1 MIALMNGVAAEELH
15 KLFRGG
21 RLKALLLLSFI
32 IGILFVFIGDRLGL
46 KDNLP
51 LTAIELLLATVL
63 PLLMAA
69 LGSDLMIGEF
79 KGTIKHALKL
89 PISREFLFMGKLFA
103 GLGAG
108 ALIVLCM
115 FVPTFIGG
123 FILNGV
129 SAASSL
135 GAGIAELG
143 GAILFSGLLLVLA
156 NSVSLWVGSSAVG
169 LVVSV
174 ALWMGMGVVGFL
186 EPQLNRFFVTNYAD
200 WLQPLLY
207 GGDVSKTVST
217 LLFMTA
223 YYIIGT
229 ILGLLAFQR
238 KEL

>member
-1 MIALMNGVAAEELH
+1 MIAQINNLAAEELR

-21 RLKALLLLSFI
+21 KLKALLLLSFI
-32 IGILFVFIGDRLGL
+32 IGVLFVFIGDRLGL
-46 KDNLP
+46 DDNLP
-51 LTAIELLLATVL
+51 LSAIELLLAAIL
-63 PLLMAA
+63 PFLMVT

-79 KGTIKHALKL
+79 KGAIKHALKL

-103 GLGAG
+103 GWAAG
-108 ALIVLCM
+108 ALIVLFM
-115 FVPTFIGG
+115 FLPTFIGDL
-123 FILNGV
+123 ILHGLP
-129 SAASSL
+129 AASSL

-156 NSVSLWVGSSAVG
+156 NSVSLWVGSSGVG
-169 LVVSV
+169 LAVSV
-174 ALWMGMGVVGFL
+174 VLWMAMSVIGFL

-207 GGDVSKTVST
+207 GGDASMTVST

-238 KEL
+238 KEF

>member
-1 MIALMNGVAAEELH
+1 MIAQMNYLTAEELR
-15 KLFRGG
+15 KLFRGSK
-21 RLKALLLLSFI
+21 LKVLLLLSFI
-32 IGILFVFIGDRLGL
+32 IGVLFVFIGDRLGL
-46 KDNLP
+46 DDNLP
-51 LTAIELLLATVL
+51 LTAIELLLAVVL
-63 PLLMAA
+63 PFLMGA
-69 LGSDLMIGEF
+69 LGSDLMVGEC
-79 KGTIKHALKL
+79 KGMIKHALKL

-103 GLGAG
+103 GWTAG

-123 FILNGV
+123 LVLHGV
-129 SAASSL
+129 PAPSSL
-135 GAGIAELG
+135 GASMAELG
-143 GAILFSGLLLVLA
+143 GAILFSCLLLVLT
-156 NSVSLWVGSSAVG
+156 NSVSLWVGSSGVG

-174 ALWMGMGVVGFL
+174 VLWMAMSVVGLL
-186 EPQLNRFFVTNYAD
+186 EPQLNRFFVTNYTD

-207 GGDVSKTVST
+207 GGDVSITIST

>member
-1 MIALMNGVAAEELH
+1 MIAQMNNLTAEELR

-21 RLKALLLLSFI
+21 RLKALLLLSFL
-32 IGILFVFIGDRLGL
+32 IGVLFVFIGDRLGL
-46 KDNLP
+46 DDNLP
-51 LTAIELLLATVL
+51 LTAIELLLAVVL
-63 PLLMAA
+63 PFLMAA
-69 LGSDLMIGEF
+69 LGSGLMIGEF

-103 GLGAG
+103 GWAAG

-115 FVPTFIGG
+115 FVPAFIGS
-123 FILNGV
+123 FILHGLP
-129 SAASSL
+129 AASTL
-135 GAGIAELG
+135 GAGLAELG
-143 GAILFSGLLLVLA
+143 SAILFSGLLLVLA

-174 ALWMGMGVVGFL
+174 VLWMAMGVVGFL
-186 EPQLNRFFVTNYAD
+186 EPGLNRFFVTNYAD

-207 GGDVSKTVST
+207 GGDVSMTIAT

-238 KEL
+238 KGF

>member
-1 MIALMNGVAAEELH
+1 MIAQMNGLAAEELR

-21 RLKALLLLSFI
+21 KLKALLLLSLI
-32 IGILFVFIGDRLGL
+32 IGVLFVYIGDRLGL

-51 LTAIELLLATVL
+51 LTAIELLLAVVL
-63 PLLMAA
+63 PFLMAA
-69 LGSDLMIGEF
+69 LGSGLMIGEF

-103 GLGAG
+103 GWAAG

-115 FVPTFIGG
+115 IVPTFIGG
-123 FILNGV
+123 FILHGV
-129 SAASSL
+129 PAASSL

-143 GAILFSGLLLVLA
+143 SAILFSGLLLVLA

-169 LVVSV
+169 LAVSV
-174 ALWMGMGVVGFL
+174 VLWMAMSVLGFL
-186 EPQLNRFFVTNYAD
+186 EPGLNRFFVTNYAD

-207 GGDVSKTVST
+207 GGDANMTVST

-238 KEL
+238 KEF

>member
-1 MIALMNGVAAEELH
+1 MIAQLNYLTAEELR

-21 RLKALLLLSFI
+21 KLKALLLLSFI
-32 IGILFVFIGDRLGL
+32 IGVLFVFVGDRLGL
-46 KDNLP
+46 DDNLP
-51 LTAIELLLATVL
+51 LTAIELLLSVVL
-63 PLLMAA
+63 PFLMVA
-69 LGSDLMIGEF
+69 LGSDLMVGEC
-79 KGTIKHALKL
+79 KGMIKHALKL

-103 GLGAG
+103 GVTAG

-115 FVPTFIGG
+115 FVPTFIGD
-123 FILNGV
+123 FILHGMP
-129 SAASSL
+129 AASSL

-143 GAILFSGLLLVLA
+143 GAILFSCLLLVLA
-156 NSVSLWVGSSAVG
+156 NSVSLWVGSSGVG

-174 ALWMGMGVVGFL
+174 VLWMAMSVVGFL
-186 EPQLNRFFVTNYAD
+186 EPQLNRFFVTNYTD

-207 GGDVSKTVST
+207 GGDASMTVST

-238 KEL
+238 KEF

>member
-1 MIALMNGVAAEELH
+1 MIAQMNYLAAEELR
-15 KLFRGG
+15 KLFRGSK
-21 RLKALLLLSFI
+21 LKVLLLLSFI
-32 IGILFVFIGDRLGL
+32 IGVLFVFIGDRLGL
-46 KDNLP
+46 DDNLS
-51 LTAIELLLATVL
+51 LTAIELLLAVL
-63 PLLMAA
+63 LPFLMVA
-69 LGSDLMIGEF
+69 LGSDLMIGEC

-103 GLGAG
+103 GWAAG

-115 FVPTFIGG
+115 FVPTFIGDL
-123 FILNGV
+123 ILHGLP
-129 SAASSL
+129 AASSL
-135 GAGIAELG
+135 GASIAGLG

-156 NSVSLWVGSSAVG
+156 NSVSLWVGSSGVG

-174 ALWMGMGVVGFL
+174 VLWMAMSVVGFL
-186 EPQLNRFFVTNYAD
+186 EPQLNRFFVTDYAD

-207 GGDVSKTVST
+207 GEDASMTVSS